1 MRFLPTEIF
10 CLSYSGRSMP
20 PYGRGLL
27 HTIGELQGLKPL
39 VMSCGNVAPKGAT
52 HKDCSGYWTVLRAA
66 VCERR
71 YFSFRRVL
79 M

>member
-1 MRFLPTEIF
+1 VRFLPTEIF

-52 HKDCSGYWTVLRAA
+52 HKEYDPQRLLRVLDGAKGRRLRAA
-66 VCERR
+66 LLFV
-71 YFSFRRVL
+71 
-79 M
+79 